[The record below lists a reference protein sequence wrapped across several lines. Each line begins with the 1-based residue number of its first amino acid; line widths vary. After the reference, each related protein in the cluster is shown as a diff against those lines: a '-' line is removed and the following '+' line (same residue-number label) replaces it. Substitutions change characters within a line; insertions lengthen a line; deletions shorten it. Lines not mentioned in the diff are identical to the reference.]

1 MKPLSL
7 LAFLCSRLPRY
18 VPAFAQKQKSAVTGR
33 VATDGAFHCHCSTM
47 DGGGGGG
54 GGWEEGA
61 GGGGGGGSA
70 LHAFESK
77 LYNWLENWDYS
88 L

>member
-1 MKPLSL
+1 M
-7 LAFLCSRLPRY
+7 
-18 VPAFAQKQKSAVTGR
+18 PAFAQKQKSAVTGR

-54 GGWEEGA
+54 GGGWEDGA
-61 GGGGGGGSA
+61 GGGPA

-77 LYNWLENWDYS
+77 LYMGGKRGLIALKTMLILS
-88 L
+88 LSKNF